1 MALDTD
7 LQSVCRHI
15 TDVLENE
22 KPNILITAAGGS
34 SGLVAFD
41 TAKYGEP
48 KVVTKWPYVS
58 VQPQAKTREIKGTR
72 KFHLTFTIWVV
83 IFHGTIASTLD
94 NQEEAHKR
102 AEAVEFYLNSDHKWN
117 FVDSTDKDKDRVI
130 FGHVAVVDHPVVIA
144 TEDEFWSSSRLEL
157 RAESEEVF

>member
-7 LQSVCRHI
+7 LQIVSRHI
-15 TDVLENE
+15 TDVLESE
-22 KPNILITAAGGS
+22 KPKILITAEGPSLDA
-34 SGLVAFD
+34 VAFD

-48 KVVTKWPYVS
+48 RVITRWPFVS
-58 VQPQAKTREIKGTR
+58 IQPQAKTREIKGTR
-72 KFHLTFTIWVV
+72 KFDLTFTIWVV

-102 AEAVEFYLNSDHKWN
+102 AEAVEVYLNSDHKWN
-117 FVDSTDKDKDRVI
+117 FVDPTDDTKDRVI
-130 FGHVAVVDHPVVIA
+130 FGHVAVLDHPVVIA
-144 TEDEFWSSSRLEL
+144 TEDEFWASSRLEL